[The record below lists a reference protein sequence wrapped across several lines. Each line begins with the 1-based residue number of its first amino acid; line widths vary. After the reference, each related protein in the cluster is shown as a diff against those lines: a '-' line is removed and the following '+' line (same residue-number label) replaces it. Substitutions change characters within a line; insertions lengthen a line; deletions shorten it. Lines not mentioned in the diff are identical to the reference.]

1 MGKMEEKTQRRSKKG
16 EIRDKKGKEKIA
28 LKKNSSHGLD
38 ANLLWDAKS
47 SKIRN
52 KQQALIMFYQ
62 LKYET

>member
-38 ANLLWDAKS
+38 ANLL
-47 SKIRN
+47 
-52 KQQALIMFYQ
+52 
-62 LKYET
+62 